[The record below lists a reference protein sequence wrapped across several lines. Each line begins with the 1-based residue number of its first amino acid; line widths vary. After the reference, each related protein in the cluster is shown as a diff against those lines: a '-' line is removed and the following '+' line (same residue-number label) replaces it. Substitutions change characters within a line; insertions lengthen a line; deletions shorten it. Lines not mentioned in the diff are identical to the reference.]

1 MVGAGGGRRRD
12 DDWITG
18 ERVAGA
24 FALACPFATAGA
36 VWGVLSGQLGAA
48 AVAGL
53 VWLAVVGFMYFAVML
68 TADVCRATRR

>member
-1 MVGAGGGRRRD
+1 MAGAGGGRRRD

-36 VWGVLSGQLGAA
+36 VWGVLSGHIGPLGVAA
-48 AVAGL
+48 L
-53 VWLAVVGFMYFAVML
+53 VWVAVVGLMYFALML
-68 TADVCRATRR
+68 AADISRSARG